1 MKPCSRNRKLITWLA
16 LDVLEAPKAAALRD
30 HLSLCQG
37 CRRYWEKISRLTET
51 LASAQPDSKLEATE
65 LFHQKLAE
73 RLQAVESPSLLEEL
87 CVWLHRSMLGWR
99 VALPAIVV
107 LAIVLLA
114 IDANRRHSTS
124 TPQMPVTVQ
133 AEPTPDSEDDLA
145 PTIGNYEMVA
155 NQSFEKLQE
164 LLDRQGEK
172 SLPPVPDYTASSL
185 TLSDAPF
192 E

>member
-1 MKPCSRNRKLITWLA
+1 MKPCPGNRKLITWLA
-16 LDVLEAPKAAALRD
+16 LDVLDAPKAAALRD

-37 CRRYWEKISRLTET
+37 CRRYWEEISRLTET
-51 LASAQPDSKLEATE
+51 LASAQPDSKLEPTE

-87 CVWLHRSMLGWR
+87 SVWLRRSMLGWR

-114 IDANRRHSTS
+114 ISANRRHS
-124 TPQMPVTVQ
+124 

-155 NQSFEKLQE
+155 NQSFERLQE
-164 LLDRQGEK
+164 LLDRQGQK
-172 SLPPVPDYTASSL
+172 NLPPVPDYTASSL
-185 TLSDAPF
+185 TLADPPF
-192 E
+192 